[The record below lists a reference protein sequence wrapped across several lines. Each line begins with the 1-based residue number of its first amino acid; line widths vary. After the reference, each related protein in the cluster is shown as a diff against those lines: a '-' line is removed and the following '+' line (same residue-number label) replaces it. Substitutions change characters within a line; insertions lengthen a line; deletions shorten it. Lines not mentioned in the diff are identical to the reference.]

1 MTRIFFKHTDL
12 ADHPDACSRWDAH
25 MELREREQHELDIY
39 GFDTEFREHK
49 LPLFGF

>member
-1 MTRIFFKHTDL
+1 MTRIFFFHTDL
-12 ADHPDACSRWDAH
+12 TDRTDACSRLDAH

-49 LPLFGF
+49 LPLFVF